1 MSQAESNR
9 KSWLDELGQQLF
21 EDRIVFLA
29 GQVDQ
34 ESTLTAKLKL
44 LYLESKDPKRDIFL
58 FVDSYGGSVNHGL
71 SLYDTM
77 NFISCD
83 VWTIC
88 FGVAMSMGAF
98 LLAGGTKGKRVCF
111 PNSAVMIHQPLMGV
125 PSDRAMQSTEWQI
138 QAKSIAASRER
149 LNRLLA
155 KHTGQPFERIDQD
168 TERDN
173 YMTAEE
179 ALAYGIVDV
188 IATSRGDLAKIA
200 NEAERKE
207 GDRR

>member
-1 MSQAESNR
+1 MSNKETGN
-9 KSWLDELGQQLF
+9 KSWIDTLNQQLF

-34 ESTLTAKLKL
+34 DSTLSAKLKL
-44 LYLESKDPKRDIFL
+44 LYLESRDPKRDIFL
-58 FVDSYGGSVNHGL
+58 FIDSYGGSVSHGL

-98 LLAGGTKGKRVCF
+98 LLSGGAKGKRICF

-125 PSDRAMQSTEWQI
+125 SGDRMMQSTEWQI

-149 LNRLLA
+149 LNRIMA
-155 KHTGQPFERIDQD
+155 QHTGQTFERIDQD

-173 YMTAEE
+173 YMTAQD
-179 ALAYGIVDV
+179 ALEYGIVDV
-188 IATSRGDLAKIA
+188 IAETRDDLARFAATTGEKGDL
-200 NEAERKE
+200 R
-207 GDRR
+207 

>member
-1 MSQAESNR
+1 MNHAESE
-9 KSWLDELGQQLF
+9 KKTWVETLGQQLF

-29 GQVDQ
+29 GMVDQ
-34 ESTLTAKLKL
+34 ESTLAAKLKL
-44 LYLESKDPKRDIFL
+44 LYLESKDSKRDIFL
-58 FVDSYGGSVNHGL
+58 FIDSYGGSVAHGL

-98 LLAGGTKGKRVCF
+98 LLSGGTKGKRVCF
-111 PNSAVMIHQPLMGV
+111 PNSAVMIHQPLMGL
-125 PSDRAMQSTEWQI
+125 SGDRMMQSTEWQI

-149 LNRLLA
+149 LNRIMA
-155 KHTGQPFERIDQD
+155 RHTGQTFERIDQD

-179 ALAYGIVDV
+179 ALNYGIVDV
-188 IATSRGDLAKIA
+188 IATNRDDLAKLA
-200 NEAERKE
+200 ASTASK